1 MAPDDEMQRGH
12 NAARILN
19 DGMYQEA
26 FSAVRDRLVSLLETA
41 ELDKEKRQRVN
52 DLLVALRQTR
62 RYLES
67 VMQTGKMA
75 AEQIERNRN
84 FGERV
89 RDTLGM

>member
-1 MAPDDEMQRGH
+1 MTPDDEMQRGH

-26 FSAVRDRLVSLLETA
+26 FGAVRDRLVSLLETA

-62 RYLES
+62 RYMES

>member
-26 FSAVRDRLVSLLETA
+26 FGAVRDRLVSLLETA
-41 ELDKEKRQRVN
+41 ELDKDKRQRVN

>member
-1 MAPDDEMQRGH
+1 MTPDDEMQRGH

-26 FSAVRDRLVSLLETA
+26 FGAVRDRLVSLLETA
-41 ELDKEKRQRVN
+41 ELDKDKRQRVN